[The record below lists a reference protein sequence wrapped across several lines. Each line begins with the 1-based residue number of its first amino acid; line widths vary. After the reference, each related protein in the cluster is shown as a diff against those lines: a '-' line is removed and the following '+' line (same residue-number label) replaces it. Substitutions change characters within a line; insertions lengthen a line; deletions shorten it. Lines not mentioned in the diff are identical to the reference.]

1 MDSATEASGAWM
13 DQWQRSAPVWLRLWS
28 VDPPDCSGADRA
40 EVRGA
45 HRGDGGWAAAR
56 RVGHHAAETVAAGV
70 RKGFCRGQKPGGRGG
85 FAGGGPGPAGG
96 GEEIFFFLGGGGGG
110 GGSVGGVWG
119 GVGGGRGGR

>member
-56 RVGHHAAETVAAGV
+56 RVGHHAAETVAAGL
-70 RKGFCRGQKPGGRGG
+70 RTRDFREAKTDGWGGFSGAASGPRRGG
-85 FAGGGPGPAGG
+85 VAHL
-96 GEEIFFFLGGGGGG
+96 FF
-110 GGSVGGVWG
+110 
-119 GVGGGRGGR
+119 